1 LALRV
6 IIRGRAAPVVIADGD
21 SIAEM

>member
-6 IIRGRAAPVVIADGD
+6 IIRGVGVRLAPTPKCCWRR
-21 SIAEM
+21 